1 MIAEK
6 LKSGEVAVVGL
17 GASGEAVARLLRAHH
32 AKVYASDSSSSTRV
46 EEVAQRLRFLG
57 VDARSGG
64 HDLDRIAGAALVVT
78 SPGVPPGAAPLT
90 AARRAGVPIVSEVEV
105 ALTFLR
111 GAQIIAV
118 TGTNGKST
126 VTALVAH
133 LLRALGLKAEAA
145 GNIGRPLSE
154 LALQA
159 DPPAWVALEIS
170 SFQLHHTLSLKPRV
184 GVLTNLS
191 PDHLDR
197 YPSVEEYYADKRLLF
212 RNATR
217 DSRWV
222 VNGDDERVLELAE
235 DVPGVTL
242 RFSAAGR
249 LADAFYDREHDS
261 LILMDEPLLSRSEL
275 PLIGDHNVANALAA
289 ALAVAAAA
297 PAHTSLSARR
307 SLANAL
313 RAARPLP
320 HRLEV
325 VGDRSGVL
333 WINDSKATTV
343 ESARVALAAMTRPTV
358 LLLGGRH
365 KGVSYRSLEP
375 ELRRHCK
382 LVLAYGEAADLIVND
397 LIEVRPVMKVRGG
410 LDVVVQTAKEF
421 AQRGD
426 CVLLSPACASFD
438 MFGNFE
444 ERGEAFRAAVSALA
458 RGNG

>member
-17 GASGEAVARLLRAHH
+17 GASGEAVARLLRANH

-46 EEVAQRLRFLG
+46 EEVAQRLGFLG

-78 SPGVPPGAAPLT
+78 SPGVPPEAAPLT

-105 ALTFLR
+105 ALTFLPS
-111 GAQIIAV
+111 AQIIAV

-170 SFQLHHTLSLKPRV
+170 SFQLHDTFSLKPRV

-297 PAHTSLSARR
+297 PAHTSLTARR

-325 VGDRSGVL
+325 VGDRGGVL

-365 KGVSYRSLEP
+365 KGVSYRFLEP

-382 LVLAYGEAADLIVND
+382 LVLAYGEAADLI
-397 LIEVRPVMKVRGG
+397 EVRPVMKVRGG
-410 LDVVVQTAKEF
+410 LDKVVQAAKEF

-444 ERGEAFRAAVSALA
+444 ERGEAFRAAVGALA
-458 RGNG
+458 RGDG